1 MFEIIDKIIR
11 RFRSFLILQG
21 YRRMSIEEI
30 YLNIILGVIDIE
42 FASLVLAN
50 QIYTKDD
57 LVGFIE
63 FHSKVRTFLDD
74 PAKVEDLSDLTLK
87 VLKRCLLTNKDK
99 TYEILSEIDNLIL
112 FLDEKIEKQ

>member
-57 LVGFIE
+57 LMGFIQ
-63 FHSKVRTFLDD
+63 FHSKVLGFLDD
-74 PAKVEDLSDLTLK
+74 SAKVENLSDLTLDILRK
-87 VLKRCLLTNKDK
+87 CLLNNKDQLFV
-99 TYEILSEIDNLIL
+99 ILGQIDNFII